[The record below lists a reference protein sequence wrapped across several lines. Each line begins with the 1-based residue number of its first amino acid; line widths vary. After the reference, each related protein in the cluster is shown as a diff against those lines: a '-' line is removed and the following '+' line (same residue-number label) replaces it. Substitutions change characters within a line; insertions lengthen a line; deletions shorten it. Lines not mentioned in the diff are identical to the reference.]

1 MTGICPNAAT
11 DALPTG
17 FFVVDTANRVLIWN
31 RWMIQQTGLER
42 VAAIGR
48 NIRELFPN
56 SGLLESSLLE
66 FRNSAAS
73 SSSPHN
79 PHGYLISI
87 RLAPASSAGHLYMRQ
102 ECQLARLDD
111 GTGALAVT
119 IRDVTAQT
127 ANRERIMSLLKE
139 ASTTRDAAIANE
151 NRYRALVN
159 NLKEGVFQTDEAGNC
174 TFLNPAW
181 FEITGHDVARCGGKS
196 FLDFLH
202 PDDRTQAAGLF
213 DMLSSRKRDSFRV
226 ELRLSHHNGRPRWAQ
241 IFARPLLN
249 KNGEFTGMSG
259 TLSDET
265 ERRQIELSLRESERR
280 FRETIEN
287 VRLVS
292 VCLDLEG
299 NIIFCNEFLTTLTGW
314 DREEVLGQNWFEL
327 FVPQDRPD
335 LRESFL
341 NSMRSGDVPAHL
353 EHEIVTREG
362 GRRVIAWN
370 NTPWRDLSGRVI
382 GTASLGEDI
391 TDRKLAEEQLRL
403 AKEAAED
410 ANRAKS
416 EFLATMSHEI
426 RTPMNGV
433 LGFTS
438 LLLDTPLVQ
447 EQREYVETI
456 RTSGETLLHL
466 INEILDF
473 SKIEADKLVLEHVTF
488 DLGTCLGD
496 CLKLVLPRAT
506 EKNLKLELRLDSR
519 IPQAVVTD
527 ITRVRQVMLNL
538 LSNAVKFTG
547 KGGVFVD
554 ANLLSIGKSDLNL
567 EIRVSDS
574 GIGIPED
581 KLQKLFKAFTQ
592 VDASTTRKFGGTGL
606 GLAISKRIAEA
617 MNGGISV
624 ESREGAG
631 TTFIFRFIAQI
642 STELPREITAPSTH
656 VLVSEPASQPPT
668 ASSPVRLLLAEDNVV
683 NQRLTIAMLK
693 KLGYRTDVV
702 ADGAEVLDL
711 LSRRHYDVI
720 LMDVQ
725 MPEIDGLEATRQIR
739 SRWPR
744 DQQPYIIAVTANA
757 MKGDDQLCLDAGMNT
772 YLSKP
777 IVLSKLDAALRAA
790 VQSVSSNP
798 VVATR
803 LAA

>member
-1 MTGICPNAAT
+1 MIGICPNAAT
-11 DALPTG
+11 DTLPTG
-17 FFVVDTANRVLIWN
+17 FFVVDAANQILIWN
-31 RWMIQQTGLER
+31 RWMIEQTGLER
-42 VAAIGR
+42 LDAIGR
-48 NIRELFPN
+48 NIAGLFPN
-56 SGLLESSLLE
+56 SGLLESALSQ
-66 FRNSAAS
+66 FRNHAGS
-73 SSSPHN
+73 SSCPQN
-79 PHGYLISI
+79 PHGYLIPI
-87 RLAPASSAGHLYMRQ
+87 RLAPASSAGHLHMRQ
-102 ECQLARLDD
+102 ECHLARLD
-111 GTGALAVT
+111 GQTNAVAVT
-119 IRDVTAQT
+119 IRNVTTQI
-127 ANRERIMSLLKE
+127 ANRERIMALQNE
-139 ASTTRDAAIANE
+139 AATARDAALANE
-151 NRYRALVN
+151 SLYRALVD
-159 NLKEGVFQTDEAGNC
+159 NLKEGVFQTDAAGNY

-181 FEITGHDVARCGGKS
+181 FEITGHAVSPSRGRQ
-196 FLDFLH
+196 FLDFIH
-202 PDDRTQAAGLF
+202 PDDRAQAAGLF
-213 DMLSSRKRDSFRV
+213 QMLSSRAREFFRV
-226 ELRLSHHNGRPRWAQ
+226 ELRLLHHNGRPRWAQ

-292 VCLDLEG
+292 VCLDLDG

-314 DREEVLGQNWFEL
+314 DREEALGQNWFEL
-327 FVPQDRPD
+327 FVPQDRID

-341 NSMRSGDVPAHL
+341 NSMQNGDVPTHL
-353 EHEIVTREG
+353 EHEIVTRSG

-370 NTPWRDLSGRVI
+370 NTPWRDLSGRVV

-438 LLLDTPLVQ
+438 LLLDTPLAQ

-473 SKIEADKLVLEHVTF
+473 SKIEAKKLVLEHVTF
-488 DLGTCLGD
+488 DLGACLND
-496 CLKLVLPRAT
+496 CLKLILPRAT
-506 EKNLKLELRLDSR
+506 EKNLKLELLLDSR
-519 IPQAVVTD
+519 IPQAVVAD
-527 ITRVRQVMLNL
+527 ITRVRQVVLNL

-547 KGGVFVD
+547 KGGVFVE
-554 ANLLSIGKSDLNL
+554 AKLLSIGESDLNL

-574 GIGIPED
+574 GIGIPGD

-624 ESREGAG
+624 ESVEGSG
-631 TTFIFRFIAQI
+631 TTFIFRFTAQI
-642 STELPREITAPSTH
+642 ATELPQGIPSPSTNI
-656 VLVSEPASQPPT
+656 LISEPASHPLP
-668 ASSPVRLLLAEDNVV
+668 ASSHVRLLLAEDNVV
-683 NQRLTIAMLK
+683 NQRLTSAMLK
-693 KLGYRTDVV
+693 KLGYRADVV

-711 LSRRHYDVI
+711 LSRRQYDVI

-757 MKGDDQLCLDAGMNT
+757 MKGDDQMCLDAGMDT

-790 VQSVSSNP
+790 VESISSNP
-798 VVATR
+798 LMAIR